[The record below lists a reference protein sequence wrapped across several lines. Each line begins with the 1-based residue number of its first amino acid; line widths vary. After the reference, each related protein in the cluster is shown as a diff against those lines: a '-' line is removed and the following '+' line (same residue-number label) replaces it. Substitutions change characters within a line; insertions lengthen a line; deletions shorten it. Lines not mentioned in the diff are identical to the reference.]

1 MTLKELAKNLKTPLG
16 NLIKKA
22 QQKGI
27 KINSNAPLTKAQ
39 IELLSFADEIPQLK
53 PALDYEPTSEMEI
66 REESVPAAPPQ
77 NQSIASIK
85 QQQLSAS
92 IHAESEQFN
101 HQTHTRLQQSF
112 ADGQELGVLEVLARE
127 QGRLNASLAV
137 NQVIFESDM
146 KRREAALANLAQKLE
161 GEDFFGEQQS
171 PAESYWKSSLRGASS
186 NLELNQILTNLAA
199 N

>member
-1 MTLKELAKNLKTPLG
+1 MTLKELSKQWKTPLG

-22 QQKGI
+22 QLQGLKVSS
-27 KINSNAPLTKAQ
+27 NSQLSEAQ
-39 IELLSFADEIPQLK
+39 IELLKATDNTPKLK
-53 PALDYEPTSEMEI
+53 PAQAQSPTGEMEI
-66 REESVPAAPPQ
+66 RQESVPAAPPQ

-85 QQQLSAS
+85 QQQLSSS
-92 IHAESEQFN
+92 IQAETEQFN
-101 HQTHTRLQQSF
+101 HQAQTRLQQSF

-137 NQVIFESDM
+137 SQVIFEGDM
-146 KRREAALANLAQKLE
+146 KRREAALANLAEKLE

-171 PAESYWKSSLRGASS
+171 PAESYWKSSQIGASS
-186 NLELNQILTNLAA
+186 NWELNQILQNLAA

>member
-1 MTLKELAKNLKTPLG
+1 MTLKELSKQWKTPLG

-22 QQKGI
+22 QMQGLKVSS
-27 KINSNAPLTKAQ
+27 NSQLSEAQ
-39 IELLSFADEIPQLK
+39 IELLKATDNTPQLK
-53 PALDYEPTSEMEI
+53 PAQAQSPTGEMEI
-66 REESVPAAPPQ
+66 RQESAPAAPPQ
-77 NQSIASIK
+77 NQSIASVK

-92 IHAESEQFN
+92 IQAESEQFN
-101 HQTHTRLQQSF
+101 HQAQTRLQQSF

-137 NQVIFESDM
+137 SSVIFESDM
-146 KRREAALANLAQKLE
+146 KRREAALANLAEKLE

-171 PAESYWKSSLRGASS
+171 PAESYWKSSQTGASS
-186 NLELNQILTNLAA
+186 NWELNQILTNLAA